1 VCLVVSFLLY
11 ALPPPSLPPY
21 PHPSPLFM
29 LKSVARRAAA
39 KRDGGEQPNFRHIGR
54 GECYIE
60 QRGRRV
66 LAHCTPLPL
75 SLVMSG
81 SEQATQLSVDS
92 KMADMYIK
100 SILSLALYIHD
111 MYIEDI

>member
-1 VCLVVSFLLY
+1 MLFL
-11 ALPPPSLPPY
+11 LPPY
-21 PHPSPLFM
+21 PTPHPSPLFM
-29 LKSVARRAAA
+29 LKSVARRAA
-39 KRDGGEQPNFRHIGR
+39 KRDGGEPPNFISIGR

-60 QRGRRV
+60 HQRGGCSRTV
-66 LAHCTPLPL
+66 LLSPPL

-100 SILSLALYIHD
+100 SILSL
-111 MYIEDI
+111 